1 MGAFVVFE
9 GIDGSGKSIQ
19 ASTLVNTLTQ
29 HGKATLL
36 TQEPGGTL
44 LGETLGHWLKA
55 DYKRSDLAEL
65 FLFAAA
71 RAEHVARVIKPTLDK
86 GYTVVCDRFT
96 GSTIAYQGYARGISL
111 ELIQQINRY
120 STHGLNPTLNI
131 LLDIPLEL
139 AQTRKK
145 ADKLDHF
152 EKAGSSF
159 HQKARDGYL
168 SLANN
173 NPHEWFVVDG
183 TLSKKAISTAIWD
196 RVQSHID
203 QMSQF

>member
-1 MGAFVVFE
+1 MSLNIVFMGT
-9 GIDGSGKSIQ
+9 S
-19 ASTLVNTLTQ
+19 L
-29 HGKATLL
+29 
-36 TQEPGGTL
+36 
-44 LGETLGHWLKA
+44 
-55 DYKRSDLAEL
+55 RAEL
-65 FLFAAA
+65 VTKEL
-71 RAEHVARVIKPTLDK
+71 RPLLERGVC
-86 GYTVVCDRFT
+86 VVTDRYID
-96 GSTIAYQGYARGISL
+96 SSIAYQGYARGISL

-120 STHGLNPTLNI
+120 STHGLTPTLNI